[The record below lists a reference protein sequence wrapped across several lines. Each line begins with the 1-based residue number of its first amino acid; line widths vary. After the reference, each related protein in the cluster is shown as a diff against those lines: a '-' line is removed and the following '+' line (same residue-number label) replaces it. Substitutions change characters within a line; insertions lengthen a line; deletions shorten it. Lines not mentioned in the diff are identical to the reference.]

1 MKKVHRI
8 QIGQHRGHARV
19 WLDGQWLKEVGFA
32 TGTHYLRSWNPEL
45 RQLALYLPSADELV
59 NEKPKVVSGHHNRP
73 VIDLSNKQVEVWFA
87 EAFEDQDGKSYVNV
101 TSPCHG
107 VLIIEE
113 AK

>member
-19 WLDGQWLKEVGFA
+19 WLDGHWLEDVGFT

-73 VIDLSNKQVEVWFA
+73 VIDISNKSVEMWFERA
-87 EAFEDQDGKSYVNV
+87 GEDQDGKVYVNV
-101 TSPCHG
+101 TSPEHG
-107 VLIIEE
+107 VLILEE
-113 AK
+113 AV

>member
-1 MKKVHRI
+1 M
-8 QIGQHRGHARV
+8 
-19 WLDGQWLKEVGFA
+19 WLDGHWLEDVGFT

-73 VIDLSNKQVEVWFA
+73 VIDISNKSVEMWFERA
-87 EAFEDQDGKSYVNV
+87 GEDQDGKVYVNV
-101 TSPCHG
+101 TSPEHG

-113 AK
+113 AV

>member
-19 WLDGQWLKEVGFA
+19 WLDGKWLEEVGFS
-32 TGTHYLRSWNPEL
+32 TGTFYLRSWNPEL
-45 RQLALYLPSADELV
+45 RRLALHLPDLELI

-73 VIDLSNKQVEVWFA
+73 VIDISNKSVEVWFA
-87 EAFEDQDGKSYVNV
+87 NAGEDQDGKVYVNV
-101 TSPCHG
+101 HSPEHG

>member
-45 RQLALYLPSADELV
+45 RQLALYLP
-59 NEKPKVVSGHHNRP
+59 NRP
-73 VIDLSNKQVEVWFA
+73 VIDLSNKQVEVWFENA
-87 EAFEDQDGKSYVNV
+87 VPDQDGKSFVNV
-101 TSPCHG
+101 TSPEHG
-107 VLIIEE
+107 VLILEE
-113 AK
+113 AP

>member
-1 MKKVHRI
+1 VI
-8 QIGQHRGHARV
+8 
-19 WLDGQWLKEVGFA
+19 
-32 TGTHYLRSWNPEL
+32 
-45 RQLALYLPSADELV
+45 

-87 EAFEDQDGKSYVNV
+87 EAAEDQDGKSYVNV

>member
-32 TGTHYLRSWNPEL
+32 TGTHYLRSWNEKL
-45 RQLALYLPSADELV
+45 RQLALHLPGNDELI
-59 NEKPKVVSGHHNRP
+59 NEKPFVVSGHHNRP
-73 VIDLSNKQVEVWFA
+73 VIDLSNKQVEVWFENA
-87 EAFEDQDGKSYVNV
+87 VPDQDGKSFVNV

-107 VLIIEE
+107 VLILEE
-113 AK
+113 AV